1 MWQLEAGHLF
11 AAAESLPPAGKALA
25 QREQVLREVLAISE
39 QSVLRDIF
47 DSDQL
52 FGRWVRGR
60 ARLLL
65 GEYGVAVQ
73 ELAGGTQAQAEDLFN
88 RALLAALDLEL
99 AMTPLDKL
107 RLPLHEAEQRFRAVF
122 EDARTIPY
130 ADPEGLAA
138 LVGRWHPQAAVY
150 AALMPQP
157 VLEFLPALDLILRV
171 SNRASWRGQAVPAP
185 LVAHLTRLGLRVPT
199 IGLSVGGN
207 VAYQIARLGREE
219 NGVKIWGP
227 VLPLLPML
235 VALARGGPDHLT
247 TARRAWKDFGVLPT
261 GNHNDPALADVVE
274 VWRVVVD
281 GQRPLADGL
290 RALQDL

>member
-1 MWQLEAGHLF
+1 
-11 AAAESLPPAGKALA
+11 
-25 QREQVLREVLAISE
+25 
-39 QSVLRDIF
+39 
-47 DSDQL
+47 
-52 FGRWVRGR
+52 
-60 ARLLL
+60 
-65 GEYGVAVQ
+65 
-73 ELAGGTQAQAEDLFN
+73 
-88 RALLAALDLEL
+88 
-99 AMTPLDKL
+99 MTPLDIL
-107 RLPLHEAEQRFRAVF
+107 RTPLLEAEERFRKVF
-122 EDARTIPY
+122 EDARTIRH
-130 ADPEGLAA
+130 ADPEGLAG
-138 LVGRWHPQAAVY
+138 LVIRWHPQAAAY

-157 VLEFLPALDLILRV
+157 VRECFPALDLIMRV

-235 VALARGGPDHLT
+235 AALARGGPDHLT
-247 TARRAWKDFGVLPT
+247 IARRAWKDFGVLPT

-274 VWRVVVD
+274 VWRAVVD